1 MPYCSRCGVEVDV
14 GVEECPLCFMRIQ
27 EDPDKPVKEPVKK
40 KYPDEHVEQPTK
52 RILTPKEKR
61 IRAWE
66 IISASLVIPFLIV
79 TFTNLIIEKTTI
91 SWAIFPMITLVLVW
105 LLCTFPL
112 VFAKRPIVM
121 IPGIAISLFGFLA
134 LVDYFDNGTIDWFS
148 TLALPIIAIV
158 LILSVVVVLASMKV
172 KQKGMNI
179 AAFILFAVGAL
190 NLVLEVIITNEVG
203 PKATVSWSLF
213 VLVPTYIVGGFLMY
227 MHYRFT
233 KDTDFKT
240 KIKAK
245 LQM

>member
-1 MPYCSRCGVEVDV
+1 MSYCSRCGVEVDV
-14 GVEECPLCFMRIQ
+14 GVEECPLCYMKIQ
-27 EDPDKPVKEPVKK
+27 EDPDKPIEEPAKK
-40 KYPDEHVEQPTK
+40 KYPDEPIEQPTK
-52 RILTPKEKR
+52 RKLTPKEKR

-66 IISASLVIPFLIV
+66 IVSASLMIPLLIV
-79 TFTNLIIEKTTI
+79 TFTDLIITETI
-91 SWAIFPMITLVLVW
+91 SWARFPMTTLVLVW

-112 VFAKRPIVM
+112 VFAKRPVIM
-121 IPGIAISLFGFLA
+121 ILGTTISLIGFLA
-134 LVDYFDNGTIDWFS
+134 LIDYFDNWEINWFS

-158 LILSVVVVLASMKV
+158 LILSIAVVIASMKV

-190 NLVLEVIITNEVG
+190 NLVLELIISWKTQSEV
-203 PKATVSWSLF
+203 TVSWSLF
-213 VLVPTYIVGGFLMY
+213 VLVPTYIIGGFLMY
-227 MHYRFT
+227 LHYRFT